1 MKNKPNLLSKPKS
14 FGKIWCTPD
23 IQSLQI
29 EMFTRWISWPFFI
42 IGARGERKEIS
53 SDQCKR
59 TVPYSVLHL
68 DKPRCTAQTFYQNQN
83 QYQNALI
90 KISWAETW
98 CKNYIKLVKVEKTSS
113 NCDKYMNLVQIFP
126 VSHIFV
132 QNWRRYSKILRRWWL
147 HDHSF

>member
-1 MKNKPNLLSKPKS
+1 MKKKPNLLSKPKF

-90 KISWAETW
+90 KISCAETW
-98 CKNYIKLVKVEKTSS
+98 CKNYIKLVKVEKLRQIVTNTWILYNFFLFHIYLSKIGADS
-113 NCDKYMNLVQIFP
+113 QIFCA
-126 VSHIFV
+126 VV
-132 QNWRRYSKILRRWWL
+132 WL
-147 HDHSF
+147 HDRSF